1 MSSVA
6 SASMTSATSSSVM
19 IPTRWSS
26 SSTTGIARRLRS
38 VRSRAAVSWSA
49 EAFTRTVD
57 GAMSSTTG
65 VALGAQQEPVQREDA
80 EEVAL
85 SSTT

>member
-26 SSTTGIARRLRS
+26 SSTTGIASRFRS
-38 VRSRAAVSWSA
+38 VRIRAAVSWSA
-49 EAFTRTVD
+49 EARTRTVD
-57 GAMSSTTG
+57 GAISFSTGVSSGLSSRRYSERTPRRWRSSSTT
-65 VALGAQQEPVQREDA
+65 
-80 EEVAL
+80 
-85 SSTT
+85 